1 MDQTVLIFILVAFIL
16 MLMAFILGMFAARK
30 M

>member
-16 MLMAFILGMFAARK
+16 MLMAFILGLFAARK
-30 M
+30 L